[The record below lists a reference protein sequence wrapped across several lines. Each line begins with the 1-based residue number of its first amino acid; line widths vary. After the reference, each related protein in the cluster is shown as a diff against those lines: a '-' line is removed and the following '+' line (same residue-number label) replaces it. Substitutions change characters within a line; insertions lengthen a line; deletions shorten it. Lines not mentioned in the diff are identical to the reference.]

1 VAGAVALLLALHAAG
16 AGFQGDPHA
25 VVRDA
30 APGSRLFEV
39 AGRRAP
45 VIGVTLLV
53 WLAAFGVA
61 WAFERLSTRSGA
73 PFPRMGWER
82 RTGRIAARLLAL
94 ALVYLPLVCLGCAAL
109 EPSVGAERRLVMLGS
124 PVLAALTLAALG
136 SDGPRREGRRYGG
149 YAALAFACGAT
160 ALAYAIDLLGGSA
173 LTQLSIVGPNPAG
186 GHRFYGI
193 GNELEACL
201 VVLILVGAGAAL
213 SVPVRLSHLMGGKGA
228 PEARDA
234 LGRGPAAFLV
244 VALVFTFVFAYGRY
258 GADVGA
264 AISLPLG
271 AAVAA
276 ALLAGRRDLA
286 LYAFLLPVP
295 ALLLLSA
302 ADLITGAN
310 AHLTKT
316 VLDAKSGGDVL
327 GVFGHR
333 VSETVSSFGRPV
345 LIAGLPVVIGAAV
358 LAWLRRDLLAVWL
371 RGLPAMRAGLLGA
384 LAATVV
390 GTLANDSG
398 ALLLEVGGAYLL
410 VFLGFVWAEGTRV
423 TRRPS
428 ASSVARVQSTPRSLR
443 P

>member
-1 VAGAVALLLALHAAG
+1 VAGAIALLLALHAAG

-61 WAFERLSTRSGA
+61 WAFERLSTRRVV
-73 PFPRMGWER
+73 PFLPYATKRNPA
-82 RTGRIAARLLAL
+82 RIAARLLAL

-109 EPSVGAERRLVMLGS
+109 EPSVGAERLLVMLGS
-124 PVLAALTLAALG
+124 PALAALTLAAL
-136 SDGPRREGRRYGG
+136 DG

-201 VVLILVGAGAAL
+201 VVLILVGTGAAL
-213 SVPVRLSHLMGGKGA
+213 SSLYGSQHVQSPQR
-228 PEARDA
+228 
-234 LGRGPAAFLV
+234 RGPAAFLV
-244 VALVFTFVFAYGRY
+244 IAAILTFVFAYGRY

-276 ALLAGRRDLA
+276 AVLAGRRDLA

-295 ALLLLSA
+295 VLALLSA

-327 GVFGHR
+327 GVLGHR

-345 LIAGLPVVIGAAV
+345 LIAGLPVVIAAAV
-358 LAWLRRDLLAVWL
+358 LAWLRRDRLAVWL
-371 RGLPAMRAGLLGA
+371 RGRPGMRAGLLGA

-410 VFLGFVWAEGTRV
+410 VFVGFVWAESE
-423 TRRPS
+423 RPG
-428 ASSVARVQSTPRSLR
+428 SSGPIL
-443 P
+443 

>member
-1 VAGAVALLLALHAAG
+1 VAGAIALLLALHAAG

-30 APGSRLFEV
+30 VPGSRLFEV
-39 AGRRAP
+39 ASRRAP

-53 WLAAFGVA
+53 WLAVFGAAIAV
-61 WAFERLSTRSGA
+61 ERLFAPSSGSYA
-73 PFPRMGWER
+73 PIGRISPS
-82 RTGRIAARLLAL
+82 GRIAARLLAL

-109 EPSVGAERRLVMLGS
+109 EPGLGAERWLVMLGS
-124 PVLAALTLAALG
+124 PTLAALTIAAFG
-136 SDGPRREGRRYGG
+136 SGGPRRGARLGGG

-160 ALAYAIDLLGGSA
+160 ALAYATDLLGGSA

-201 VVLILVGAGAAL
+201 VVLILVGTGAAL
-213 SVPVRLSHLMGGKGA
+213 VSLYGSQHVQSPQR
-228 PEARDA
+228 
-234 LGRGPAAFLV
+234 RGPAAFLV
-244 VALVFTFVFAYGRY
+244 VALVFSFVFAYGRY

-286 LYAFLLPVP
+286 LYAFLLPIP
-295 ALLLLSA
+295 ALALLSA
-302 ADLITGAN
+302 ADLVTGAN

-316 VLDAKSGGDVL
+316 VLDAKSGGDLL

-333 VSETVSSFGRPV
+333 IGETVSSFGRPV
-345 LIAGLPVVIGAAV
+345 LIAGLPVVVASAA
-358 LAWLRRDLLAVWL
+358 LAWLRRDAIAAWV
-371 RGLPAMRAGLLGA
+371 RGLPAMRAALLGA

-410 VFLGFVWAEGTRV
+410 AFLGFAWAE
-423 TRRPS
+423 S
-428 ASSVARVQSTPRSLR
+428 ESSRSG
-443 P
+443 

>member
-1 VAGAVALLLALHAAG
+1 MAAAIALLLALHAAG

-25 VVRDA
+25 VVREA

-39 AGRRAP
+39 AARRAP
-45 VIGVTLLV
+45 VIGVTLIV
-53 WLAAFGVA
+53 WLAAFGA
-61 WAFERLSTRSGA
+61 AMAAERLFARSGA
-73 PFPRMGWER
+73 PFDRHASKK

-94 ALVYLPLVCLGCAAL
+94 ALVYLPLVCLACAAL
-109 EPSVGAERRLVMLGS
+109 EPSAGAERWLVMLGS
-124 PVLAALTLAALG
+124 PALAALTLAAL
-136 SDGPRREGRRYGG
+136 DG
-149 YAALAFACGAT
+149 YAALALACAAT
-160 ALAYAIDLLGGSA
+160 ALAYAIDLIGGSA

-193 GNELEACL
+193 GNELEAGL
-201 VVLILVGAGAAL
+201 VVLILVGTGAAL
-213 SVPVRLSHLMGGKGA
+213 ATLNGPQHVQSPQR
-228 PEARDA
+228 
-234 LGRGPAAFLV
+234 RGPAAFLV

-286 LYAFLLPVP
+286 LYAFLLPIP
-295 ALLLLSA
+295 ALALLSA
-302 ADLITGAN
+302 ADLVTGAN

-316 VLDAKSGGDVL
+316 VLDAKSGGDLL

-333 VSETVSSFGRPV
+333 ISETVSSFGRPV
-345 LIAGLPVVIGAAV
+345 LIAGLPVVIAAAALV
-358 LAWLRRDLLAVWL
+358 WLRRDILAAWL
-371 RGLPAMRAGLLGA
+371 RGRPAMRAALLGA

-410 VFLGFVWAEGTRV
+410 VFLGFAWAESE
-423 TRRPS
+423 RP
-428 ASSVARVQSTPRSLR
+428 
-443 P
+443 

>member
-1 VAGAVALLLALHAAG
+1 LALHAAG

-30 APGSRLFEV
+30 APGGRLFEV

-53 WLAAFGVA
+53 WLGVSGAAM
-61 WAFERLSTRSGA
+61 AFERLAGRSGA
-73 PFPRMGWER
+73 TLPRMGWQS
-82 RTGRIAARLLAL
+82 RTGRSAARLLAL
-94 ALVYLPLVCLGCAAL
+94 SLVYLPLVCLACAAL
-109 EPSVGAERRLVMLGS
+109 EPSVGAERLLVMLGS
-124 PVLAALTLAALG
+124 PALAALTLAALG
-136 SDGPRREGRRYGG
+136 GGGPRREGRRLGG
-149 YAALAFACGAT
+149 YAALALACGAT

-201 VVLILVGAGAAL
+201 VVLILVGTGAAL
-213 SVPVRLSHLMGGKGA
+213 SAPVRLSHPMSGKVA
-228 PEARDA
+228 PEAWETP
-234 LGRGPAAFLV
+234 GRGPAAFLV

-286 LYAFLLPVP
+286 LYAFLLPIP
-295 ALLLLSA
+295 ALVLLA
-302 ADLITGAN
+302 VADLVTGAN

-316 VLDAKSGGDVL
+316 VLDAQSGADVL

-345 LIAGLPVVIGAAV
+345 LIAGLPVVIGAAA
-358 LAWLRRDLLAVWL
+358 LAWLRRDMLGAWL
-371 RGLPAMRAGLLGA
+371 RGRPAMRAALLGA

-410 VFLGFVWAEGTRV
+410 AFAGFAWAESEESRTG
-423 TRRPS
+423 
-428 ASSVARVQSTPRSLR
+428 
-443 P
+443 